1 MRWLQF
7 LPILRSLLLIEPVVS
22 IGVLQWVRYLLRKVE
37 SFDEPSRGSWQHERL
52 CQKPLAVN
60 VYCESGT
67 IIIIKYW
74 LNKPTC
80 SMNIDSKTLDYIWC
94 YFYRRTHMQCMCI
107 ARCMLWSGVHLSVS
121 LSVTSRCYTNT
132 AELRCFLATCFSIS
146 KLASGLN
153 WHFHAVKSRY
163 NGTNEEKC
171 SLSDRRLKCIF
182 Q

>member
-80 SMNIDSKTLDYIWC
+80 SDEYWQQDTWLYLMLFLSQDAYAMYVHSAVY
-94 YFYRRTHMQCMCI
+94 
-107 ARCMLWSGVHLSVS
+107 AVVRCPSV
-121 LSVTSRCYTNT
+121 
-132 AELRCFLATCFSIS
+132 CFSVRHKPVLHQHGWI
-146 KLASGLN
+146 KM
-153 WHFHAVKSRY
+153 FSRHVFF
-163 NGTNEEKC
+163 
-171 SLSDRRLKCIF
+171 DLKTGVWT
-182 Q
+182 